1 MTNQRVLDHALHLMG
16 EDPAAG
22 DIGDYLH
29 RAPALLCD
37 ACRALAAAD
46 RLCRSAAGMEEQ
58 VLPGGDA
65 YGLEEDFPLCD
76 ALLPAAALYVASG
89 LVFDENPALSERFYG
104 RFSEAVTACIGAIP
118 ASVES
123 IANKY

>member
-1 MTNQRVLDHALHLMG
+1 MTNLCVVEHALRLMG

-22 DIGDYLH
+22 DIGDYLD
-29 RAPALLCD
+29 RAPTLLGD

-46 RLCRSAAGMEEQ
+46 RLCRAAAGMEEQ
-58 VLPGGDA
+58 VLPGGDT

-76 ALLPAAALYVASG
+76 AMLPAAALHVASG

-104 RFSEAVTACIGAIP
+104 RFGEAVTACIGAIP
-118 ASVES
+118 ATVEP

>member
-1 MTNQRVLDHALHLMG
+1 MTNRCVLDHALRLMG
-16 EDPAAG
+16 EDPAA
-22 DIGDYLH
+22 DDLGDYLQ

-46 RLCRSAAGMEEQ
+46 RLCRGAAGMEEQ

-65 YGLEEDFPLCD
+65 YGPEADFPLCD
-76 ALLPAAALYVASG
+76 ALLPAAALHVASS

-104 RFSEAVTACIGAIP
+104 RFSETVTACIGAIP
-118 ASVES
+118 ATVEP
-123 IANKY
+123 IVNKY